1 MLSPQ
6 EGRGLV
12 RARHPGS
19 AKIEEFLGQL
29 EALWE
34 ELQRR
39 HQRNAVFL
47 QASGELGF
55 RVRVSLKNRQTPPS
69 GGARLSSGRYVIDP
83 VRYRSRK
90 REVHGYDGSFWMT
103 SSHCER
109 AQLWPRALSGRIKL
123 MFQGRFDPSCFN
135 WQAHKVQFQS
145 QISIYEDFSAYKLYL
160 YNIITL

>member
-29 EALWE
+29 EVLWE

-55 RVRVSLKNRQTPPS
+55 RVKVSLKNTNTLP
-69 GGARLSSGRYVIDP
+69 AY
-83 VRYRSRK
+83 
-90 REVHGYDGSFWMT
+90 
-103 SSHCER
+103 
-109 AQLWPRALSGRIKL
+109 LWEGMLLIL
-123 MFQGRFDPSCFN
+123 
-135 WQAHKVQFQS
+135 
-145 QISIYEDFSAYKLYL
+145 
-160 YNIITL
+160 

>member
-55 RVRVSLKNRQTPPS
+55 RVRVSLKNRQTLP
-69 GGARLSSGRYVIDP
+69 AV
-83 VRYRSRK
+83 VR
-90 REVHGYDGSFWMT
+90 
-103 SSHCER
+103 
-109 AQLWPRALSGRIKL
+109 A
-123 MFQGRFDPSCFN
+123 
-135 WQAHKVQFQS
+135 
-145 QISIYEDFSAYKLYL
+145 
-160 YNIITL
+160 

>member
-39 HQRNAVFL
+39 HQRNSVFL

-55 RVRVSLKNRQTPPS
+55 RVRVRLKKHKST
-69 GGARLSSGRYVIDP
+69 ARVQEGTFFDP
-83 VRYRSRK
+83 VRY
-90 REVHGYDGSFWMT
+90 
-103 SSHCER
+103 
-109 AQLWPRALSGRIKL
+109 
-123 MFQGRFDPSCFN
+123 
-135 WQAHKVQFQS
+135 QS
-145 QISIYEDFSAYKLYL
+145 
-160 YNIITL
+160 